1 MNEVEILDAEGFVLA
16 VLPLPV
22 EVLDERDASTERTFA
37 LRGEAV
43 AAGRAAAYR
52 LTVALRME
60 GAVREGVAPAGFSSR
75 ALYLNSTEVLNGA
88 VVTCTLT
95 LLTPPPG

>member
-1 MNEVEILDAEGFVLA
+1 MNEVEILDAAGGVLA

-22 EVLDERDASTERTFA
+22 EVLDERDAGTERTFA

-43 AAGRAAAYR
+43 TAGRAAAYR

-60 GAVREGVAPAGFSSR
+60 GAVREGEAPAGFSSR
-75 ALYLNSTEVLNGA
+75 ALYLNSTEVRPGA